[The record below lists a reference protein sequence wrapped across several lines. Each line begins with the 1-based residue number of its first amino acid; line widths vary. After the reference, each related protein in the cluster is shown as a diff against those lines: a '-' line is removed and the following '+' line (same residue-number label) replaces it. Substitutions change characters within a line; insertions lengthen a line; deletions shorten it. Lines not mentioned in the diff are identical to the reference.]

1 MKSNASSNSNN
12 TNNIRNTCNIADAL
26 SPRVV
31 FLCGLKNCGKTTIA
45 KEVSSLSNCIWF
57 DSDEEILTNNP
68 QYETCRALYKE
79 RGEKIFR
86 EEELKAVISIIEKI
100 GKVEKVG
107 KIEKLE
113 ELKRPNENSSES
125 PNENSNGNPIGSPI
139 EQQNETPNKQKSKN
153 PTFLVSLGGGACDT
167 KEILKL
173 ANEHGKLVYLY
184 ETEHVLFD
192 RMSKLGMPAYLE
204 NLGNFENSENLGNLG
219 NLENTSKNK
228 PKTKSKNQNESAPN
242 TKTKIENTH
251 KSNQE
256 QSTNSDK
263 ENTLAKKNFHEIY
276 IRRNEIYS
284 CFARYV
290 IQLQECTKEEVIN
303 KILDLLGFVTK

>member
-1 MKSNASSNSNN
+1 MKSNASSNSTN
-12 TNNIRNTCNIADAL
+12 TNNISNACNVADTL

-45 KEVSSLSNCIWF
+45 KKVSSLSNCIWF

-100 GKVEKVG
+100 EE
-107 KIEKLE
+107 IEK
-113 ELKRPNENSSES
+113 
-125 PNENSNGNPIGSPI
+125 
-139 EQQNETPNKQKSKN
+139 PNKQKSKN
-153 PTFLVSLGGGACDT
+153 LAFLVSLGGGACDT

-204 NLGNFENSENLGNLG
+204 NLEDFDNSENLGNL
-219 NLENTSKNK
+219 ENKSKNK
-228 PKTKSKNQNESAPN
+228 SKTKSKSQNESAPN
-242 TKTKIENTH
+242 TETKIKTKIKTKIET
-251 KSNQE
+251 KRKPSQE
-256 QSTNSDK
+256 QNTSINSDN
-263 ENTLAKKNFHEIY
+263 ENILAKKNFHEIY
-276 IRRNEIYS
+276 TRRNEIYS

-290 IQLQECTKEEVIN
+290 IQLQECTKEEVID
-303 KILDLLGFVTK
+303 KVLGLLGFVTK

>member
-12 TNNIRNTCNIADAL
+12 TNNIGNTCNIADTL
-26 SPRVV
+26 SPTVI

-45 KEVSSLSNCIWF
+45 KEVSSISNCIWF

-100 GKVEKVG
+100 EK
-107 KIEKLE
+107 
-113 ELKRPNENSSES
+113 
-125 PNENSNGNPIGSPI
+125 
-139 EQQNETPNKQKSKN
+139 PNKLQSKN
-153 PTFLVSLGGGACDT
+153 PAFLVSLGGGACDT
-167 KEILKL
+167 KDILKL

-204 NLGNFENSENLGNLG
+204 NLGNFENSEDFKNLESSENLG
-219 NLENTSKNK
+219 NLESKSKNK
-228 PKTKSKNQNESAPN
+228 STTKAKTQNEGEPN
-242 TKTKIENTH
+242 TKTKNAH

-256 QSTNSDK
+256 QSTSINSEK
-263 ENTLAKKNFHEIY
+263 ENILAKKNFHEIY
-276 IRRNEIYS
+276 ARRNEIYS
-284 CFARYV
+284 CFSSYV
-290 IQLQECTKEEVIN
+290 IQLQECTKEEVID
-303 KILDLLGFVTK
+303 KILDLLGFVAR

>member
-12 TNNIRNTCNIADAL
+12 TNNIGNTCNIADTL
-26 SPRVV
+26 SPTVI

-45 KEVSSLSNCIWF
+45 KKVSSLSNCIWF

-100 GKVEKVG
+100 EE
-107 KIEKLE
+107 IEK
-113 ELKRPNENSSES
+113 
-125 PNENSNGNPIGSPI
+125 
-139 EQQNETPNKQKSKN
+139 QNKQKSKN
-153 PTFLVSLGGGACDT
+153 PAFLVSLGGGVCDT

-204 NLGNFENSENLGNLG
+204 NLENLGNLENSEDFKNLENFENLG
-219 NLENTSKNK
+219 NLENTSK
-228 PKTKSKNQNESAPN
+228 TKAKAQNESAPN
-242 TKTKIENTH
+242 AETKI
-251 KSNQE
+251 KSKSKLAQE
-256 QSTNSDK
+256 QSISIHSDN
-263 ENTLAKKNFHEIY
+263 ENILAKKNFHEIY
-276 IRRNEIYS
+276 ARRNEIYS

-290 IQLQECTKEEVIN
+290 IQLQECTKEEVID
-303 KILDLLGFVTK
+303 KILDLLGFVAK